1 MGGEVLGVST
11 DKHET
16 QCDFAASLNVEFP
29 MIGDSDKQIGK
40 KYGVLWPVIR
50 LDRRVTFVIDEDG
63 IVRGVFNHELL
74 PLKHVD
80 DALALLRD
88 LSQKKSRSS

>member
-1 MGGEVLGVST
+1 VLAVST

-16 QCDFAASLNVEFP
+16 QCDFATSLNIEFP
-29 MIGDSDKQIGK
+29 MIGDSDKQVGK

-50 LDRRVTFVIDEDG
+50 LDRRVTFVIDEEG
-63 IVRGVFNHELL
+63 VVRGVYNHELL

-80 DALALLRD
+80 DALSLLRQ
-88 LSQKKSRSS
+88 LAAKKTV